1 MKHYSL
7 RRRGSSFGI
16 HQTWSFCQSS
26 SDVTPGLRRP
36 WWHSAQII
44 VTTLA
49 HCSSPQAERPVNLAM
64 SAAHWGR
71 KWGGMCPTPPRL
83 HPGGPQV
90 GGGEGGEA
98 DAPVSSPTFP
108 APGPSDPG
116 EGPEQCR
123 RGGGGDSAAA
133 GEGGSEWGGGV
144 RERRLRPPL
153 PPEGKGRRWPA
164 RCEPDAAASA
174 GGRSARDRVAP
185 SGSERARRQRGHVR
199 GPSSCALP
207 PPRAALSIHKFSAC
221 SAATG
226 HRSPPGTPRSRPPPM
241 GRAPRR

>member
-1 MKHYSL
+1 MGFTRHGVSARVVL
-7 RRRGSSFGI
+7 MSPRGCEG
-16 HQTWSFCQSS
+16 
-26 SDVTPGLRRP
+26 PGGTQHLGPLLVPTGRAPGEPRNVC
-36 WWHSAQII
+36 S
-44 VTTLA
+44 TLG
-49 HCSSPQAERPVNLAM
+49 EKV
-64 SAAHWGR
+64 
-71 KWGGMCPTPPRL
+71 GGMCPTPPRL

-116 EGPEQCR
+116 EGPERCR

-174 GGRSARDRVAP
+174 AGAVCPGPGGTQRVGAGSPPTRS
-185 SGSERARRQRGHVR
+185 RARSLLLRPASPARR
-199 GPSSCALP
+199 ALH
-207 PPRAALSIHKFSAC
+207 S
-221 SAATG
+221 
-226 HRSPPGTPRSRPPPM
+226 
-241 GRAPRR
+241 